1 MKIRTFFATL
11 TVAAIASLL
20 APQADACTGLIVGKG
35 ASKDGSV
42 MISYAADSHTLY
54 GELYH
59 WPAADWAKGS
69 MRQIIEWD
77 THTPIGFI
85 PQVAHTY
92 NVIGNMNEHQ
102 LAITEST
109 WGGRSELVNPEGIM
123 DYGSLI
129 YVTLQRAKT
138 AREAI
143 KVMTSLV
150 EEYGYRSSGESFS
163 IADKNEAWIMEMIG
177 KGPGKKGAVWVAMR
191 IPDNAI
197 SAHANQ
203 ARIQQ
208 IKFND
213 PDNCLYAK
221 DVISLAR
228 EKGYFKGKDKDFS
241 FQKAYNPWTSD
252 GLRGCEARVWSFF
265 NRFADGMKKYEALAM
280 GDVNQE
286 PMPLYVIPNRK
297 LSVADVRNMMRDHYE
312 GTPLSTLNDCGQGNW
327 DMPYRP
333 TPLVFEYNG
342 KKYFTE
348 RPASTQQSAFS
359 YVCQLRTWL
368 PREIGGIIWF
378 ANDDGNM
385 AAYVPIYCSNVER
398 AECFNTPGADAV
410 TFSDKN
416 AFWVCNWVANMVYPR
431 YPQRNPALKAVRD
444 KLEKGYADN
453 QARVEAEAEA
463 LYRTDRDAAVKFLN
477 DYSIAKSNEMMDEWK
492 QLATYLIVK
501 FNDMAVKPEKDGKFE
516 RTATGWGARPSR
528 PGMSQA
534 ARKALI
540 EQTGDKFE
548 APAE

>member
-1 MKIRTFFATL
+1 MKKL
-11 TVAAIASLL
+11 LL
-20 APQADACTGLIVGKG
+20 AVLALCSFASAEACTNFIATRG
-35 ASKDGSV
+35 ATTDGSV
-42 MISYAADSHTLY
+42 FVTYSADDYGMFGKLCHYAAGKH
-54 GELYH
+54 
-59 WPAADWAKGS
+59 AKGTKREIVDYDS
-69 MRQIIEWD
+69 GES
-77 THTPIGFI
+77 HGFI
-85 PQVAHTY
+85 DEAPETY
-92 NVIGNMNEHQ
+92 NVIGNINEYQ
-102 LAITEST
+102 VSIGETT
-109 WGGRSELVNPEGIM
+109 YGGRKEMVDNTGLI
-123 DYGSLI
+123 DYGSLM
-129 YVTLQRAKT
+129 YLGLQRSKT

-143 KVMTSLV
+143 KIMTDLV
-150 EEYGYRSSGESFS
+150 EKYGYQSSGESFT
-163 IADKNEAWIMEMIG
+163 IADPDEVWILEMMG
-177 KGPGKKGAVWVAMR
+177 CGGDKKQKVVWVAVR
-191 IPDNAI
+191 IPDGMI
-197 SAHANQ
+197 SGHANQ
-203 ARIQQ
+203 ARIGQFSTYNTDVMKSKNC
-208 IKFND
+208 IKF
-213 PDNCLYAK
+213 
-221 DVISLAR
+221 AR
-228 EKGYFKGKDKDFS
+228 EKGWFSGKDKDFNWKMVYATPD
-241 FQKAYNPWTSD
+241 FGGRRYCD
-252 GLRGCEARVWSFF
+252 ARVWSFF
-265 NRFADGMKKYEALAM
+265 NHFKDMSEYLPWALGKDKNAK
-280 GDVNQE
+280 D
-286 PMPLYVIPNRK
+286 MPLWIAPDRK
-297 LSVADVRNMMRDHYE
+297 LTLADMEMSMRDHYE
-312 GTPLSTLNDCGQGNW
+312 GTALSTLNDCGQGLW
-327 DMPYRP
+327 EMPYRP
-333 TPLVFEYNG
+333 TPLTFDYNG

-431 YPQRNPALKAVRD
+431 YSQMFPALKAVRD

-548 APAE
+548 VPAE

>member
-1 MKIRTFFATL
+1 
-11 TVAAIASLL
+11 
-20 APQADACTGLIVGKG
+20 
-35 ASKDGSV
+35 
-42 MISYAADSHTLY
+42 
-54 GELYH
+54 
-59 WPAADWAKGS
+59 
-69 MRQIIEWD
+69 
-77 THTPIGFI
+77 
-85 PQVAHTY
+85 
-92 NVIGNMNEHQ
+92 
-102 LAITEST
+102 
-109 WGGRSELVNPEGIM
+109 
-123 DYGSLI
+123 
-129 YVTLQRAKT
+129 
-138 AREAI
+138 
-143 KVMTSLV
+143 
-150 EEYGYRSSGESFS
+150 
-163 IADKNEAWIMEMIG
+163 MEM
-177 KGPGKKGAVWVAMR
+177 
-191 IPDNAI
+191 
-197 SAHANQ
+197 S
-203 ARIQQ
+203 
-208 IKFND
+208 
-213 PDNCLYAK
+213 
-221 DVISLAR
+221 
-228 EKGYFKGKDKDFS
+228 
-241 FQKAYNPWTSD
+241 
-252 GLRGCEARVWSFF
+252 
-265 NRFADGMKKYEALAM
+265 
-280 GDVNQE
+280 
-286 PMPLYVIPNRK
+286 
-297 LSVADVRNMMRDHYE
+297 MRDHYE
-312 GTPLSTLNDCGQGNW
+312 GTALSTLNDCGQGLW
-327 DMPYRP
+327 EMPYRP
-333 TPLVFEYNG
+333 TPLTFDYNG

-359 YVCQLRTWL
+359 YVCQLRAWL

-431 YPQRNPALKAVRD
+431 YSQMFPALKAVRD

-548 APAE
+548 VPAE